1 VAKPEW
7 ADRIAALRKYLGLL
21 QTQFAELFGVTQAAV
36 SQWENGHREPSG
48 DNYLR
53 MGNLAD
59 EANCI
64 WFWQRAGV
72 DVDRIERLAAARKS
86 PSKKT
91 PKN

>member
-1 VAKPEW
+1 MAKPDW
-7 ADRIAALRKYLGLL
+7 ADRVAALRKYLGLL

-48 DNYLR
+48 DNLL

-64 WFWQRAGV
+64 WFWDRAGV
-72 DVDRIERLAAARKS
+72 DVNRIERLADARKS
-86 PSKKT
+86 PRKKYQKT
-91 PKN
+91 